1 MSIKLA
7 CLAIETSNYYCESGN
22 FIIIA
27 INLMDSM
34 YLGIVQAVRMRS
46 WSIPVLFMECRRS
59 HG

>member
-7 CLAIETSNYYCESGN
+7 CLATETSKYYCESGN

-27 INLMDSM
+27 INFVDSV

-46 WSIPVLFMECRRS
+46 
-59 HG
+59 